1 MNNTGYVMNVMKGLV
16 GTYQMRA
23 EDYKD
28 FGSEIAK
35 RLDKKMSRLDMVYTT
50 QSEWRGLVNKEL
62 DGILCEVAAKETAA

>member
-28 FGSEIAK
+28 FGGEIAK